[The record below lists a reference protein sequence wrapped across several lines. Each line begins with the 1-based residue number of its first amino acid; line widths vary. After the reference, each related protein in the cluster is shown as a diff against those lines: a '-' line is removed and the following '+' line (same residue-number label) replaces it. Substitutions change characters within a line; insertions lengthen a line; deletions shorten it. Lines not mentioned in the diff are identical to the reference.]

1 MILCPR
7 GEEHWRSL
15 DKIEEVWKIEAPKY
29 GSKYES
35 NMTFGRDTVLFSYA
49 MEGAVNGG
57 AKQVVHKDT
66 GIALELG
73 RYSYIGDKRSGKSC
87 GFS

>member
-1 MILCPR
+1 
-7 GEEHWRSL
+7 
-15 DKIEEVWKIEAPKY
+15 
-29 GSKYES
+29 
-35 NMTFGRDTVLFSYA
+35 MTFGRDTVLFSYA

-73 RYSYIGDKRSGKSC
+73 KYSYIRDKRSGKSC